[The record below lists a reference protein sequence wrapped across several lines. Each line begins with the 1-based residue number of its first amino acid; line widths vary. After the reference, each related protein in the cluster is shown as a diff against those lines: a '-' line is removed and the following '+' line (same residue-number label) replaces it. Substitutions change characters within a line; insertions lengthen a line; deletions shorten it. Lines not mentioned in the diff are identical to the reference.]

1 MTQSSTNPLIQG
13 LGFHHISISTLDME
27 KSLEFYCS
35 VLGMQVF
42 KETIIGERRLVQLD
56 IGDGMLVE
64 VSDASPE
71 VNAANPAP
79 IPLNHI
85 GFVTTDLTGAVERV
99 RAAGY
104 PITVEPRRISAGPIQ
119 ASLAFVKGP
128 NGESIEFM
136 QFDE

>member
-1 MTQSSTNPLIQG
+1 MTNQSANPLIRG
-13 LGFHHISISTLDME
+13 LGFHHISISTLEME
-27 KSLEFYCS
+27 KSLDFYCN

-42 KETIIGERRLVQLD
+42 RETMIGERRLVQLD

-64 VSDASPE
+64 ISDASPE
-71 VNAANPAP
+71 TKAAIPAP
-79 IPLNHI
+79 VPLNHI
-85 GFVTTDLTGAVERV
+85 GFVTVDLTGAVERV

-104 PITVEPRRISAGPIQ
+104 PIVVEPRRISSGPIQ

-136 QFDE
+136 QFD